1 MNKTVKRVT
10 SRDLERELQIDKVSG
25 CIEFVTPKA
34 RRSENA
40 IDAVALDRVC
50 KNYNNICRIH
60 DLTDQ
65 LEEVASGHKDAIYSE
80 PITLKVYEYSEENYP
95 KQIITKKRLIM
106 IISGYL
112 TAVKNQQ
119 GIEAF
124 IQQYNI
130 EYIDS
135 ENWYCKVSNGD
146 YDPDEYIEFK
156 DAFQWTKCKRLVD

>member
-1 MNKTVKRVT
+1 MNKTAKRVT
-10 SRDLERELQIDKVSG
+10 SRDLERELQIEKVTAH
-25 CIEFVTPKA
+25 IEYVTPKA
-34 RRSENA
+34 KGSENA
-40 IDAVALDRVC
+40 IDAIALDKVC

-60 DLTDQ
+60 DLTNQ
-65 LEEVASGHKDAIYSE
+65 LEEVASGHKEAIYSE

-112 TAVKNQQ
+112 TAVKNQR